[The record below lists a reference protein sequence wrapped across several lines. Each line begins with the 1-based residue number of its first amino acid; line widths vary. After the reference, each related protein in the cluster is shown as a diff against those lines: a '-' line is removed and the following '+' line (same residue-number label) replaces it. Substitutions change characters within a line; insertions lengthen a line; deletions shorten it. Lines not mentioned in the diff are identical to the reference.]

1 MAKHRWNYN
10 GDGNLRAGGYY
21 WREDGA
27 EDYVLAVR
35 VTPCPS
41 AGGPSNLFHIE
52 SGSIYLPPDPAK
64 RKIALGCC
72 GYAFETATRSEIVDA
87 FMSYCGIDGG
97 DETVDWLVLDRRF
110 VGRRGCGNNR
120 RDDRRQRWWIGI
132 GFTHDSVLVG
142 FVFVG

>member
-10 GDGNLRAGGYY
+10 GDGNLRAGGFY

-97 DETVDWLVLDRRF
+97 DETVIRIGPPDPFFIDRGDAWNPEPDTILRANRSLERYVRNTFLD
-110 VGRRGCGNNR
+110 
-120 RDDRRQRWWIGI
+120 
-132 GFTHDSVLVG
+132 
-142 FVFVG
+142 